1 MMDERWQ
8 DGLMHEIINLRNHK
22 NVDNIAEGTCGK
34 GCQCCQQE
42 KVMRKMEQRWIK
54 QEMNG
59 CKERLIK
66 PPDQLNLT
74 EAELKEEFIM
84 ILTENNPQDPQN
96 IVCYSFKDE
105 LVFTD
110 FIKLSFGES
119 RVRKTRGQL
128 PIRACGISFDF
139 HKQIDYFFLF
149 GTKEG
154 KIHKC
159 STAPLQPVPGNL

>member
-1 MMDERWQ
+1 
-8 DGLMHEIINLRNHK
+8 
-22 NVDNIAEGTCGK
+22 
-34 GCQCCQQE
+34 
-42 KVMRKMEQRWIK
+42 MRKMEQRWIK
-54 QEMNG
+54 EEMNG

-119 RVRKTRGQL
+119 RVRKTRGRATSYQGLWNIVRLPQTNRLPLPVWHEGGQDSQVLHGSPSASSWKSIMLTTWRWMQL
-128 PIRACGISFDF
+128 RGTTSTPRSSSPAALTWS
-139 HKQIDYFFLF
+139 QIM
-149 GTKEG
+149 
-154 KIHKC
+154 
-159 STAPLQPVPGNL
+159 

>member
-22 NVDNIAEGTCGK
+22 NVDNIVKCSIPAEGTCGK

-74 EAELKEEFIM
+74 EA
-84 ILTENNPQDPQN
+84 
-96 IVCYSFKDE
+96 DE